1 MIDVCPAPSVEERL
15 PDELDT
21 KAMPRFLKALFRF
34 LGRFF
39 KRFRFYNFPLSGAYS
54 GFRIPPKAGAE
65 ELSKE
70 LDLDL
75 TEAGEPRVSLPDA
88 EISEKEREE
97 AVRRYQRELKEK
109 GRR

>member
-1 MIDVCPAPSVEERL
+1 MRFVKVVFRIPSRV
-15 PDELDT
+15 
-21 KAMPRFLKALFRF
+21 FR
-34 LGRFF
+34 
-39 KRFRFYNFPLSGAYS
+39 RFRFYNFPLSGAYS
-54 GFRIPPKAGAE
+54 GFRVPPKAGAE

-88 EISEKEREE
+88 EISEAERQE
-97 AVRRYQRELKEK
+97 AVRRRQRELEEE

>member
-1 MIDVCPAPSVEERL
+1 
-15 PDELDT
+15 
-21 KAMPRFLKALFRF
+21 MPRFLKPLFRF
-34 LGRFF
+34 
-39 KRFRFYNFPLSGAYS
+39 FRFCNFPKSGAYS
-54 GFRIPPKAGAE
+54 GFRVPPEAGAD

-75 TEAGEPRVSLPDA
+75 TEAGEPLEPLPNA

>member
-1 MIDVCPAPSVEERL
+1 
-15 PDELDT
+15 
-21 KAMPRFLKALFRF
+21 MPRFLKVLFRF
-34 LGRFF
+34 LGRLVRPFRF
-39 KRFRFYNFPLSGAYS
+39 FRFYNFPKSGAYS
-54 GFRIPPKAGAE
+54 GFRVPPKAGAD

-97 AVRRYQRELKEK
+97 AVRRYQRELREK

>member
-1 MIDVCPAPSVEERL
+1 MR
-15 PDELDT
+15 
-21 KAMPRFLKALFRF
+21 RFIRALFRPV
-34 LGRFF
+34 GSVF

-54 GFRIPPKAGAE
+54 GFRIPPKAGSE

-75 TEAGEPRVSLPDA
+75 TEAGEPQEHLPDA
-88 EISEKEREE
+88 EISEEEREE

-109 GRR
+109 GQR

>member
-1 MIDVCPAPSVEERL
+1 ML
-15 PDELDT
+15 PFV
-21 KAMPRFLKALFRF
+21 KIVIRF

-39 KRFRFYNFPLSGAYS
+39 RRFRFYNFPYSGAYS
-54 GFRIPPKAGAE
+54 GFRVPPKAGAE

-75 TEAGEPRVSLPDA
+75 ADPDQPQEPLPDA
-88 EISEKEREE
+88 EISEKERRE
-97 AVRRYQRELKEK
+97 AVRRYQRELKDK

>member
-1 MIDVCPAPSVEERL
+1 
-15 PDELDT
+15 
-21 KAMPRFLKALFRF
+21 MPRFLKV

-39 KRFRFYNFPLSGAYS
+39 KPFRFYRFYNFPKSGAYS

-75 TEAGEPRVSLPDA
+75 TEAGEPQEHLPHA
-88 EISEKEREE
+88 EISEEEREE
-97 AVRRYQRELKEK
+97 AVRRYQHELKEK
-109 GRR
+109 GQR

>member
-1 MIDVCPAPSVEERL
+1 MRFV
-15 PDELDT
+15 
-21 KAMPRFLKALFRF
+21 KAVFRP
-34 LGRFF
+34 LGRVF

-54 GFRIPPKAGAE
+54 GFRIPPKEGAE

-75 TEAGEPRVSLPDA
+75 TEGGEPQVGLPEA
-88 EISEKEREE
+88 ELSEKERQE
-97 AVRRYQRELKEK
+97 AVRQYKRELEEK

>member
-1 MIDVCPAPSVEERL
+1 M
-15 PDELDT
+15 
-21 KAMPRFLKALFRF
+21 RFVKVVFRS
-34 LGRFF
+34 LGRVFR
-39 KRFRFYNFPLSGAYS
+39 RFRFYNFPLSGAYS
-54 GFRIPPKAGAE
+54 GFRVPPKAGAE

-88 EISEKEREE
+88 EISEKERQE
-97 AVRRYQRELKEK
+97 AVRRYQRELEEE

>member
-1 MIDVCPAPSVEERL
+1 MR
-15 PDELDT
+15 
-21 KAMPRFLKALFRF
+21 RFTRALLRF
-34 LGRFF
+34 LGRIFGAF
-39 KRFRFYNFPLSGAYS
+39 RFFRFYNFPLSGAYS
-54 GFRIPPKAGAE
+54 GFRVPPKAGAD

-88 EISEKEREE
+88 GISEEEREA
-97 AVRRYQRELKEK
+97 AVRRYQTELAEK

>member
-1 MIDVCPAPSVEERL
+1 M
-15 PDELDT
+15 
-21 KAMPRFLKALFRF
+21 RFVRVVFRM
-34 LGRFF
+34 LGRVFR
-39 KRFRFYNFPLSGAYS
+39 RFRFYNFPLSGAYS
-54 GFRIPPKAGAE
+54 GFRVPPKAGAE

-88 EISEKEREE
+88 EISEEARQE
-97 AVRRYQRELKEK
+97 AVRRYQRELEEE

>member
-1 MIDVCPAPSVEERL
+1 MRRL
-15 PDELDT
+15 
-21 KAMPRFLKALFRF
+21 LKALFRL

-39 KRFRFYNFPLSGAYS
+39 RPFRFYRFYNFPKSGAYS

-65 ELSKE
+65 ELPKE

-75 TEAGEPRVSLPDA
+75 TEAGEPQEPLPDS
-88 EISEKEREE
+88 EISEAERQK
-97 AVRRYQRELKEK
+97 AVRRYQRELRDR